1 MISRETTPWAFGIED
16 IEAAARRI
24 APFLAPTPLRSYPLL
39 DARLDAHVLV
49 KHEHHQPTGAFKVR
63 NGLNVLAGLSRAERR
78 NGVVAASMGNYGA
91 GLAWAGQR
99 LGVPITICV
108 PHGVNPD
115 KLAAIEALGA
125 ELIISGSDFDE
136 SLEEQARLVQTRGLY
151 EAHGANH
158 PLVPPG
164 AGTITLEIVQ
174 QLQAMNERLDAMLI
188 GVGGG
193 SQAVGAMT
201 VLRER
206 CPEVAVYGVQAEGA
220 PTTHDAWHRGKPAVG
235 DPPTTFCEGLKT
247 RQTYEL
253 TFPMLREGLV
263 DFVLVSDAE
272 LAGAMRLIWETTHNM
287 VEPAGAAGIA
297 ALPELAERLRGK
309 TVAVVFSGAN
319 VDLETLR
326 QVIDGGPRCR

>member
-1 MISRETTPWAFGIED
+1 MVRDNGPWAFGMAD
-16 IEAAARRI
+16 VEAAARRI
-24 APFLAPTPLRSYPLL
+24 ASFLEPTALHSYPLL

-63 NGLNVLAGLSRAERR
+63 NALNVLVGLTEDQRGR
-78 NGVVAASMGNYGA
+78 GVVAASMGNYGA

-115 KLAAIEALGA
+115 KLAAIEAFGA
-125 ELIISGSDFDE
+125 ELVIAGRDFDE
-136 SLEEQARLVQTRGLY
+136 SVEEQERLVRTRGLY

-158 PLVPPG
+158 PLVAPG
-164 AGTITLEIVQ
+164 AGTMTLEIVQ
-174 QLQAMNERLDAMLI
+174 QVESMEERLDAMII

-206 CPEVAVYGVQAEGA
+206 CPDAAVYAVQADGA
-220 PTTHDAWHRGKPAVG
+220 PTAHNAWHRGEAAVG
-235 DPPTTFCEGLKT
+235 DAPTTFCEGLKT

-253 TFPMLREGLV
+253 TFPMLCAGLE
-263 DFVLVSDAE
+263 DFVLVVDAE
-272 LAGAMRLIWETTHNM
+272 LAAAMRLAWETTHNM
-287 VEPAGAAGIA
+287 LEPAGAAGIA
-297 ALPELAERLRGK
+297 ALPKLGDRLRGK

-319 VDLETLR
+319 VDMETLR
-326 QVIDGGPRCR
+326 RVMDGAL